1 MSKDDKQ
8 ISKYLSFVLRH
19 KPKDAGITLDDAG
32 WVPVDELLPKI
43 DKKGYPVSF
52 DRLCDIVAN
61 NDKKRFEFNEDKS
74 LIRASQG
81 HTIKVD
87 LGYSPVEPPEILY
100 HGTALKNLD
109 SIRSK
114 GLVKGNRHHVHL
126 SQYKDTA
133 LAVGQRY
140 GKPVLLE
147 ILAVKMH
154 ADGYVFNISTNS
166 VWLTDSVPMEY
177 IQFPE

>member
-8 ISKYLSFVLRH
+8 ISKYLSYILRH
-19 KPKDAGITLDDAG
+19 KPDDAGVVLDDAG
-32 WVPVDELLPKI
+32 WVPVDELLSKI
-43 DKKGYPVSF
+43 DKNGYSIWF
-52 DRLCDIVAN
+52 DRLCHIVGS
-61 NDKKRFEFNEDKS
+61 NDKKRFEFNDDKS
-74 LIRASQG
+74 MIRASQG
-81 HTIKVD
+81 HSVKVD
-87 LGYSPVEPPEILY
+87 LGYSPAEPPEILY

-109 SIRSK
+109 LIRAK

-126 SQYKDTA
+126 SHDKDTA

-147 ILAVKMH
+147 ILAGTMQKDDF
-154 ADGYVFNISTNS
+154 AFYISTNN
-166 VWLTDSVPMEY
+166 VWLTESVPVEY